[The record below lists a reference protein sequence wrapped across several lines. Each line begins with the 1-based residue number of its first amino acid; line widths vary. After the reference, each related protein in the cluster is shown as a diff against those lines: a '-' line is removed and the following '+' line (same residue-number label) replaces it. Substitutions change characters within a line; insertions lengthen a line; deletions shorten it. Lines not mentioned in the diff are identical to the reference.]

1 VKKKLLYAVLAAL
14 GLCVA
19 AEAFCR
25 SFPSLLPHHLNV
37 LRIKYL
43 LQGRYTVKDEDL
55 GHILAAGF
63 HQVFQWRGRRLE
75 IRTEAFPGQSR
86 AGYRVDSRTL
96 GQTQADIAA
105 VGDSLTNAA
114 EVDQD
119 STWPSRLGVLAGFR
133 VANLGTPA
141 FSTAQM
147 AESFRRYG
155 SKLRPKL
162 AVLFLC
168 SDDPLRNRMFH
179 SWRLLESRKDSIL
192 CLTAGLSGAACR
204 GVESLARSGIL
215 PKLALERL
223 LLRLRIAHMI
233 DPKAAADGME
243 LTYRALDEMRSLASS
258 QGGGFCVILHD
269 SWNYT
274 DPALTAGLTAFLQS
288 KGIPVMN
295 LGLRSKYPG
304 VKMEVALDGHLNELG
319 NALAAAEIHR
329 FLRKNQLLPK
339 GGTRWNRS
347 PR

>member
-1 VKKKLLYAVLAAL
+1 MLLCALLAAL
-14 GLCVA
+14 GLCLA

-25 SFPSLLPHHLNV
+25 GFPSLLPYHLNV
-37 LRIKYL
+37 LRVKYL

-63 HQVFQWRGRRLE
+63 HQVFQWRGRKLE

-96 GQTQADIAA
+96 GQARADIAV

-119 STWPSRLGVLAGFR
+119 STWPSRLGVLAGAR

-141 FSTAQM
+141 YSTAQM
-147 AESFRRYG
+147 AAAYRRYG

-162 AVLFLC
+162 VVLFLC
-168 SDDPLRNRMFH
+168 SDEPLRSRMFH
-179 SWRLLESRKDSIL
+179 SWRLLESREDSIL
-192 CLTAGLSGAACR
+192 CLTAGLSGGACR

-215 PKLALERL
+215 PKLALERW
-223 LLRLRIAHMI
+223 LLRLRVAHMI
-233 DPKAAADGME
+233 DPRAAADGMD
-243 LTYRALDEMRSLASS
+243 LTYRALEELRSLASS
-258 QGGGFCVILHD
+258 QGAGFCVILHD
-269 SWNYT
+269 SWNSV
-274 DPALTAGLTAFLQS
+274 DPALRDGLSAFLRS
-288 KGIPVMN
+288 KGVPVLN

-304 VKMEVALDGHLNELG
+304 AKLEVPLDGHLNERG

-339 GGTRWNRS
+339 GGPPWNRS